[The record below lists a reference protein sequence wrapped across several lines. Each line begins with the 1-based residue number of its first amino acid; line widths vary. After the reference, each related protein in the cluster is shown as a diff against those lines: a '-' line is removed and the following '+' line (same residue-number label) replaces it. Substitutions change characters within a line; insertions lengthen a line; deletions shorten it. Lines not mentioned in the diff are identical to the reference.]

1 MPLTLRVHSNRCS
14 FPEYL
19 VPGDAAGGLTTSR
32 AGNSL
37 VLPDDQQMV
46 SKSHCSIECMARRYV
61 LIDRGR
67 DDTCQNDEAVPLP
80 SEAPVARKTSDVIQI
95 GAYMTDVVAVSPSI
109 SIAESAAEP
118 EGQLAATSEE
128 LSLLGPLE
136 TASSLLAGNCTRG
149 EEALLDLR
157 DGEFLPL
164 PFLGTRLDALAG
176 MMRSPWDIYADSVPD
191 RAPILTQPKV
201 EQSSRQESSSGCH
214 GFPCRLRLIIGRCPE
229 CRHRKRVGSC
239 RENASVFRRAA
250 QHTLRA
256 RAGEQLFRNK
266 SSDEKTLSLVPDV
279 GEALR
284 AVLCNDSS
292 GFLRGDLAV
301 EQAFTDRGTHDVS
314 FAAVQKALSS
324 VRARLSL
331 AGIEKAMGRPRS
343 LLHRNHKARNRS
355 AYVRVFN
362 DVVSSIET
370 DLLRSFGADFARPV
384 RERSRPTRRSHDES
398 VRSKGKWAG

>member
-46 SKSHCSIECMARRYV
+46 SKYHCSIECMARRYG

-67 DDTCQNDEAVPLP
+67 GNTCLSDEAVPLP

-95 GAYMTDVVAVSPSI
+95 GAYRIDVVVSPSI

-128 LSLLGPLE
+128 LSFLGPRE
-136 TASSLLAGNCTRG
+136 MASSLLAGKRARG

-157 DGEFLPL
+157 DGEFPPL
-164 PFLGTRLDALAG
+164 PVLDTRFDALAG
-176 MMRSPWDIYADSVPD
+176 MMRSPLDIYADSVPD
-191 RAPILTQPKV
+191 RAPILAQPKV
-201 EQSSRQESSSGCH
+201 DQSSRQESSGGRH
-214 GFPCRLRLIIGRCPE
+214 GFSCRLWLIIGRCPE
-229 CRHRKRVGSC
+229 CRHRKRAGSC

-250 QHTLRA
+250 QHSLRA
-256 RAGEQLFRNK
+256 RAGEQSFRNK
-266 SSDEKTLSLVPDV
+266 SSDEKPLRFVPDV
-279 GEALR
+279 R
-284 AVLCNDSS
+284 
-292 GFLRGDLAV
+292 GFLRGDLAI
-301 EQAFTDRGTHDVS
+301 EHAFADRGTHDVF

-331 AGIEKAMGRPRS
+331 AGIEKAMGRTRS

-362 DVVSSIET
+362 DVVSNIET

-384 RERSRPTRRSHDES
+384 RERRRPARRSHDES
-398 VRSKGKWAG
+398 VRSEGKWAG